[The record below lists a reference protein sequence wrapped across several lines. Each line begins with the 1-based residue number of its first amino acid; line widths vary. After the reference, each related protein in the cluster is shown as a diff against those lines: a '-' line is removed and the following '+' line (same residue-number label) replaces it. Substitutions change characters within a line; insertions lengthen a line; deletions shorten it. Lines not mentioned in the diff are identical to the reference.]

1 MRKCDEI
8 ISDPEGFEEI
18 QVKAMAIMIRAID
31 LCYDIIRDVDIE
43 ELKHELRKLEE
54 ENRRAREN
62 QEEAELGYDIEE
74 EENPSG

>member
-31 LCYDIIRDVDIE
+31 LCYGIIRDVDIE

-54 ENRRAREN
+54 ENRRAKERAG
-62 QEEAELGYDIEE
+62 AEDLGYEVEE
-74 EENPSG
+74 DSAS